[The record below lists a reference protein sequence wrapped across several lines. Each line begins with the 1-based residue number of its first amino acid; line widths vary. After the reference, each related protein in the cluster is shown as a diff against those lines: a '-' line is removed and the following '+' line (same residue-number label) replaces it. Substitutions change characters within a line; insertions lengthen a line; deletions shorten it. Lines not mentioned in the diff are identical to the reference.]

1 MRSLAFRRSV
11 VAVSLLSALL
21 FFAAL
26 LFAAAIPRPLFAQ
39 GSQREAATRAAT
51 PASLYIPRAV
61 QLAYADG
68 TRQRDGRPGPK
79 YWQNHASY
87 RIDVSVAP
95 PAREVTGVERI
106 VYHNNSPGALAHLVV
121 RLFPNAHKPGAP
133 RDTPVP
139 PDWLTSGVH
148 IDSAMV
154 NGTRIDWGDD
164 AGTFT
169 VKGLQLPTPLA
180 SLDSLSLTIAWR
192 YDLSS
197 GISREGA
204 IDANT
209 FFLAY
214 FYPRI
219 AVYDDYNGWDTMP
232 FVESKEFYSDFNDY
246 DVTVR
251 APANFVVWGTGTLGN
266 PGDVLQPSVLQ
277 RFQSSLTTDETVHV
291 ATAADLAAHAVTAQ
305 GAMLAWRFSSHDVP
319 DVAFAVSDHYV
330 WDAGSVVVDS
340 TTMRRASVQAAYD
353 DASEDYHR
361 MVRYGRHALDWL
373 SRKWPGVPYPFEKT
387 TVVQGFADME
397 YPMMV
402 NDEAFADTTFARFV
416 AEHEIAHSWFPFYMG
431 INESRYAFMDEGW
444 ATTFEYLIGI
454 NDLGQER
461 ADEAFKNFR
470 VSGWITEAS
479 PSGDIPIIT
488 PADNLSGGA
497 YGVNAYVKPALGYLA
512 LKEMLGDETFRR
524 ALHAFIERWHGKHPI
539 PWDFFNT
546 VNDVTGRDLDW
557 FWNAWYFAMGHID
570 LGVGA
575 VQKTSSGYSVAI
587 DNVGG
592 LPAPFDLVVTFADGS
607 TTTLRQDTSR
617 WQANQ
622 RRALVPVA
630 TRQRITNVQL
640 QGGIWIDADPSN
652 DSWKAPR

>member
-1 MRSLAFRRSV
+1 MRLSSFGRLSYALTLVALAS
-11 VAVSLLSALL
+11 
-21 FFAAL
+21 
-26 LFAAAIPRPLFAQ
+26 PLRVGRAQ
-39 GSQREAATRAAT
+39 QTRAPRSAGA
-51 PASLYIPRAV
+51 PSPQHAAPLYMPRAV
-61 QLAYADG
+61 EQAYANG
-68 TRQRDGRPGPK
+68 TRAYDGRPGPK
-79 YWQNHASY
+79 YWQNHARY

-95 PAREVTGVERI
+95 PARQLTGTEEV
-106 VYHNNSPGALAHLVV
+106 VYHNNSPDALAHLVV

-148 IDSAMV
+148 IDSALV
-154 NGTRIDWGDD
+154 NGKRVDWGDD

-169 VKGLQLPTPLA
+169 VKGLQLPAPLA
-180 SLDSLSLTIAWR
+180 SRDSLSLTIAWH

-204 IDANT
+204 IDPKT

-251 APANFVVWGTGTLGN
+251 APANFMVWGTGTLRN
-266 PGDVLQPSVLQ
+266 AADVLQPAALA
-277 RFQSSLTTDETVHV
+277 RFTSSLTSNETVHV
-291 ATAADLAAHAVTAQ
+291 ATAADLASRAATAQ
-305 GAMLAWRFSSHDVP
+305 GGMLAWHFTAQDIA

-340 TTMRRASVQAAYD
+340 STMRRASVQAAFED
-353 DASEDYHR
+353 SSDDYHH
-361 MVRYGRHALDWL
+361 MVRYGQHALDWL

-402 NDEAFADTTFARFV
+402 NDEAFPDTIFARFV

-454 NDLGQER
+454 NDLGKDG

-470 VSGWITEAS
+470 VRSWITDAA

-546 VNDVTGRDLDW
+546 VNDVSGRNLDW
-557 FWNAWYFAMGHID
+557 FWNAWYFGLGHID
-570 LGVGA
+570 LAVSA
-575 VQKTSSGYSVAI
+575 VQKSAGGYTIAV
-587 DNVGG
+587 DNMGG
-592 LPAPFDLVVTFADGS
+592 LPAPFDVVVTFADGS
-607 TTTLRQDTSR
+607 KQTLRQDASR
-617 WQANQ
+617 WETNQ

-630 TRQRITNVQL
+630 TRQRVTNVQL
-640 QGGIWIDADPSN
+640 QGGIWMDADPSN
-652 DSWKAPR
+652 DEWKAPR